1 MSALLWL
8 IVTHKS
14 GTRWVLKIRQIW
26 IDILDKLDFPVPL
39 FGKEGIGEI
48 FFFTDGSIVTVINCY
63 VAMKTAHH
71 ANKSPL
77 IPLSQRGNG

>member
-8 IVTHKS
+8 IVAHNLEEHVYDEN
-14 GTRWVLKIRQIW
+14 GQYR
-26 IDILDKLDFPVPL
+26 IDSRDKLDFPMPL

-48 FFFTDGSIVTVINCY
+48 FFFTDGAIITVINCY
-63 VAMKTAHH
+63 VAMKTAQH
-71 ANKSPL
+71 AHKSPL